1 MLCPVDF
8 SEQSRLALR
17 YADAIARRGHG
28 ALTVLYVN
36 GPFLIAAAGAALH
49 DRHIAECSQ
58 RELQAFVTETVG
70 RPSAR
75 TRTCL
80 GGGQPSN
87 EILRIAGRASAD
99 LLVIG
104 TRGLT
109 GADRLLLGSTALNVL
124 RRTTVPV
131 LAVPRPSDATA
142 APVPD
147 FWPGQRIVAAVDLES
162 QSPGNIEVEAALAHW
177 FNASLL
183 LLHVVSTVAAPAW
196 LTGAVSAHERIRVSQ
211 AQQRLDRL
219 ATTAR
224 RRVATDVRV
233 VGGAPADE
241 IAAAAAAEQMAL
253 VVIALRDRHGWSGTK
268 LNGLFVLIGLL
279 GGVQAF
285 GVSGLLLGPVL
296 IGIAA
301 ALLTPRGSSERSE
314 RSWPTQQAM

>member
-1 MLCPVDF
+1 VLCPVDF

-58 RELQAFVTETVG
+58 RELQAFVNETLG

-131 LAVPRPSDATA
+131 LAMPRPSDATA

-183 LLHVVSTVAAPAW
+183 
-196 LTGAVSAHERIRVSQ
+196 RVSQ